1 MLIYTLIDITETK
14 QYRGADKKLT
24 HQQANFMTF
33 FQTLCLRQ
41 NYLFD
46 NPPEKVEMSEK
57 ELKEIGFGTNYKG
70 NHNVWCLQVRVDEGR
85 TEPEPQSLEENFD
98 LIPVIA
104 GLDETIVINNNVFRT
119 ADKKA
124 KNIVITQANIT

>member
-46 NPPEKVEMSEK
+46 NPPEKVEMSE
-57 ELKEIGFGTNYKG
+57 
-70 NHNVWCLQVRVDEGR
+70 CLQDPIFIKEFLYLYFA
-85 TEPEPQSLEENFD
+85 P
-98 LIPVIA
+98 
-104 GLDETIVINNNVFRT
+104 
-119 ADKKA
+119 KA
-124 KNIVITQANIT
+124 